1 MTLGL
6 LVGRFGEFVREQHD
20 EPQESTPQREFPDA
34 LTHIREVCSHHLI
47 PLALLARA
55 DGHSDASE
63 QKAILDYCAML
74 IDKSGSKLSEI
85 ERSAFRD
92 YIAEFRPSLTQLEPA
107 LKQIEREPKDKVA
120 MLFSAAVNV
129 IEADGKRDESELKFL
144 TVLNEDLAKLDHH

>member
-92 YIAEFRPSLTQLEPA
+92 YIAEF
-107 LKQIEREPKDKVA
+107 
-120 MLFSAAVNV
+120 
-129 IEADGKRDESELKFL
+129 
-144 TVLNEDLAKLDHH
+144 

>member
-20 EPQESTPQREFPDA
+20 APQKSTPQREFPETLA
-34 LTHIREVCSHHLI
+34 HIRDVCSHHLI

-55 DGHSDASE
+55 DGHSDAPE

-74 IDKSGSKLSEI
+74 MGQSGSKLNEM
-85 ERSAFRD
+85 ERAAFRD

-107 LKQIEREPKDKVA
+107 LKRIEREPKDKVA
-120 MLFSAAVNV
+120 MLFGAAVNV
-129 IEADGKRDESELKFL
+129 IEADGKRDEKEIRFL
-144 TVLNEDLAKLDHH
+144 AMLNDDLAKLEHH